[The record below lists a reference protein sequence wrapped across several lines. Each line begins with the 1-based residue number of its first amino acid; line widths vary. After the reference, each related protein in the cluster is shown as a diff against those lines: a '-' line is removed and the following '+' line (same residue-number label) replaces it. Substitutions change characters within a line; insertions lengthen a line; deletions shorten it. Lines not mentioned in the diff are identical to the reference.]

1 MPEEITLNQL
11 QSQYVD
17 LDKGL
22 KELQKAMQTTTNADV
37 VMPIEYDPQLKKRI
51 VQKTP
56 FLEFLKGQGCVTSTD
71 KIKVGYKIKHNNNKT
86 NFMNETD
93 PIVEYTPND
102 FDKRTAY
109 MKILHQNVKIGDIA
123 EAAAEFDLF
132 KDDLDDALIDMANTL
147 DYTLLEGEGTAE
159 AKDFKGIFKNI
170 HTNTF
175 NLGGDL
181 LTKDDIVSA
190 FDAIVEENGYP
201 AGLVCTAEV
210 SNQINDIYFPGTVKP
225 LEYEMTGGYKVT
237 GIYSSAG
244 NIVPIIV
251 DPHIDRSEGEK
262 LAIVDTSS
270 IKVREFQAPTMI
282 PWAKTDLS
290 TSQSIVQVITAY
302 MDAEYANAMITGIGR
317 DEDRSLKT
325 RMGKILFRF
334 IGTDAKPVGGVKI
347 KFTNGDGDVFKSG
360 TSDNRGLA
368 EMIHVPF
375 GDYEVEYE
383 NVPDGYTGM
392 DVADYSV
399 NVSEARVDLVL
410 TKNQ

>member
-1 MPEEITLNQL
+1 MSEITLESL

-22 KELQKAMQTTTNADV
+22 HELQKAMQTTTNADV
-37 VMPIEYDPQLKKRI
+37 VMPVDYDPQLKKRI
-51 VQKTP
+51 VQQTP
-56 FLEFLKGQGCVTSTD
+56 FLEFLRGQGCVTSTD
-71 KIKVGYKIKHNNNKT
+71 KIKVGYKLKRNNNKT

-93 PIVEYTPND
+93 PIVEYVPND

-109 MKILHQNVKIGDIA
+109 MKILHQNVKIGDLA

-147 DYTLLEGEGTAE
+147 DYTLLEGKGSAE
-159 AKDFKGIFKNI
+159 AKDFKGIFNNI

-175 NLGGDL
+175 KLGGDL
-181 LTKDDIVSA
+181 LTKDDLTSA
-190 FDAIVEENGYP
+190 FDAIIEENGYP
-201 AGLVCTAEV
+201 AGLVCTAEI
-210 SNQINDIYFPGTVKP
+210 SNQINDIYFPGTTKP
-225 LEYEMTGGYKVT
+225 LEYEMVGGYKVT
-237 GIYSSAG
+237 GIFTSAG
-244 NIVPIIV
+244 NIIPIIV

-270 IKVREFQAPTMI
+270 IKVKEFQPPTVV

-302 MDAEYANAMITGIGR
+302 CDAEHTNAMITDIGR
-317 DEDRSLKT
+317 DEDRTLKT
-325 RMGKILFRF
+325 RLGKILFRF
-334 IGTDAKPVGGVKI
+334 IGTDGKPVGGAKI
-347 KFTNGDGDVFKSG
+347 KFTNADGVVFKSG

-375 GDYEVEYE
+375 DDYEVAYE
-383 NVPDGYTGM
+383 NVPDGYTAI
-392 DVADYSV
+392 DIADYSV
-399 NVSEARVDLVL
+399 NVSEARLDLVL
-410 TKNQ
+410 TKN

>member
-1 MPEEITLNQL
+1 MSGELTLKDL
-11 QSQYVD
+11 QSQYID

-22 KELQKAMQTTTNADV
+22 QELQKAMQTTTNADV

-56 FLEFLKGQGCVTSTD
+56 FLEFLRGQGCVTSTD
-71 KIKVGYKIKHNNNKT
+71 KVKVGYKIKSNNNRT

-102 FDKRTAY
+102 FDKRIAY
-109 MKILHQNVKIGDIA
+109 MKILHQNIKIGDIA

-132 KDDLDDALIDMANTL
+132 KDDLDDALVDMANTL

-175 NLGGDL
+175 NLGGNL
-181 LTKDDIVSA
+181 LTKDDLTSA

-201 AGLVCTAEV
+201 AGLVTTAEV
-210 SNQINDIYFPGTVKP
+210 SNQINDIYFPGTTKP

-237 GIYSSAG
+237 GIYTSSG
-244 NIVPIIV
+244 NIIPIIV

-270 IKVREFQAPTMI
+270 IKVKEFQPPTMV

-290 TSQSIVQVITAY
+290 TSQSIIQVITAY
-302 MDAEYANAMITGIGR
+302 CDAEHTNAMITGIGR
-317 DEDRSLKT
+317 DEDRTLKT
-325 RMGKILFRF
+325 RLGKVMFRF
-334 IGTDAKPVGGVKI
+334 IGTDGKPVGGCKI
-347 KFTNGDGDVFKSG
+347 KFTNGDGDVYKSG

-368 EMIHVPF
+368 EMLHVPF
-375 GDYEVEYE
+375 DDYEVDYDT
-383 NVPDGYTGM
+383 VPSGYTKI
-392 DVADYSV
+392 DIADYTV
-399 NVSEARVDLVL
+399 NVSEARVDCVL
-410 TKNQ
+410 TKN

>member
-1 MPEEITLNQL
+1 MSEEITLEQL
-11 QSQYVD
+11 KSQYVD

-22 KELQKAMQTTTNADV
+22 HELQKAMQTTTNANV
-37 VMPIEYDPQLKKRI
+37 VMPVEYDPQLKKRI
-51 VQKTP
+51 IQQTP
-56 FLEFLKGQGCVTSTD
+56 FLEFLRGQGCVTSTD
-71 KIKVGYKIKHNNNKT
+71 KVKVGYKIKHNNNKT

-102 FDKRTAY
+102 YDKRIAY

-210 SNQINDIYFPGTVKP
+210 ANQINDIYFPGTTKP

-237 GIYSSAG
+237 GIYSSSG

-251 DPHIDRSEGEK
+251 DPHIKRDEGEK

-270 IKVREFQAPTMI
+270 IKVKEFQPPTMV

-290 TSQSIVQVITAY
+290 TSQSIIQVITSY
-302 MDAEYANAMITGIGR
+302 MDAEYTNAMITGIGR
-317 DEDRSLKT
+317 DEDRTLKT
-325 RMGKILFRF
+325 RTGKILFRF
-334 IGTDAKPVGGVKI
+334 LGTDAKPVGGCKI
-347 KFTNGDGDVFKSG
+347 QFTNDDGDVFKSG

-368 EMIHVPF
+368 EMLHVPF
-375 GDYEVEYE
+375 GDYEVDYDT
-383 NVPDGYTGM
+383 VPSGYTKIN
-392 DVADYSV
+392 VADYT
-399 NVSEARVDLVL
+399 VSASESRVDLVL
-410 TKNQ
+410 TKN